1 MRNMGLIFVKFLFE
15 FNVCFEIQQLL
26 ATYVSGV
33 LTSKQDVKGIY
44 YNDPSIK
51 WRTASELGLIKKN
64 KLQLK
69 VAVQKLR
76 SL

>member
-1 MRNMGLIFVKFLFE
+1 MALIFVKFLVE
-15 FNVCFEIQQLL
+15 FNVCVEIQQPL

-33 LTSKQDVKGIY
+33 LPSKQDVKGIY
-44 YNDPSIK
+44 CNDPSIK
-51 WRTASELGLIKKN
+51 WGTASELGLIKN

-69 VAVQKLR
+69 VAVQELR

>member
-1 MRNMGLIFVKFLFE
+1 MALIFVKFLVE
-15 FNVCFEIQQLL
+15 FSVCLEIQQLL

-44 YNDPSIK
+44 CNDPSLK

-64 KLQLK
+64 KPQLK
-69 VAVQKLR
+69 VTVQELR

>member
-1 MRNMGLIFVKFLFE
+1 MALIFVKFLVE
-15 FNVCFEIQQLL
+15 FNVCVEIQQLL

-33 LTSKQDVKGIY
+33 LPSKQDVKGIY
-44 YNDPSIK
+44 CNDPSIK
-51 WRTASELGLIKKN
+51 WRTASELGLIKN

-69 VAVQKLR
+69 VTVQELR